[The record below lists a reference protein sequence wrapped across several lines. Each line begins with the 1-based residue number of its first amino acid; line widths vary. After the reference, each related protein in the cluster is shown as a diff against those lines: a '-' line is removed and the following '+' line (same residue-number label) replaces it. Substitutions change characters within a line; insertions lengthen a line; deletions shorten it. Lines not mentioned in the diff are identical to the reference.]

1 MQLVSS
7 KGRLALPGPDSMQL
21 VSRKGGLARPDS
33 INHTGMEPLVYHQH
47 TVGWWYTRG
56 SHTSMGYTVGLSPP
70 YQSHTVCH
78 TVTPGRDS
86 RWRQRLPQPLSP
98 SLLNPSPPPSL
109 PSLPP
114 LTAPIR
120 SLPACPLLCT
130 LSPLLQPPSSRS
142 ACLAPPLCCKS
153 RYNPAACV
161 VDFMLYYEQA
171 IWRVSSKSVRY
182 APPYKKVPPREPFY
196 MAVSRR
202 ENPQRWAPPIGR

>member
-1 MQLVSS
+1 MQLVSIKGRGGWPGQIPYCMQLVSS

-86 RWRQRLPQPLSP
+86 RCSGWSGLS
-98 SLLNPSPPPSL
+98 SLTGEGLRPSPY
-109 PSLPP
+109 
-114 LTAPIR
+114 R
-120 SLPACPLLCT
+120 SLFRVVVLVFPLYSIPGT
-130 LSPLLQPPSSRS
+130 KP
-142 ACLAPPLCCKS
+142 
-153 RYNPAACV
+153 
-161 VDFMLYYEQA
+161 
-171 IWRVSSKSVRY
+171 
-182 APPYKKVPPREPFY
+182 
-196 MAVSRR
+196 
-202 ENPQRWAPPIGR
+202 